1 MAWYGKLI
9 GGLLGFTLGGPLGL
23 IAGIAFGN
31 LFDKAD
37 TYDTNNS
44 YTGTKYYEFGQRR
57 MNRVEQRNM
66 LFFVGVF
73 SLLARMS
80 QADSTVS
87 KEERAAVNN
96 FIDNDLNL
104 DMASRDAARRVFEAA
119 LVNGGT
125 VEQFARQLYSAF
137 NHDQAILQLTIE
149 ALFKVAVADGNISI
163 EEENIIKQ
171 VIAIFR
177 FSPSYYAGMKNK
189 YSTESFSD
197 KTAYAVLGLSKDA
210 TESEIKKAYRKLS
223 IEYHPDTIASKG
235 LPEEFSKMA
244 TQKFREIQ
252 TAYEKIK
259 KERNIK

>member
-1 MAWYGKLI
+1 MAWFGKI
-9 GGLLGFTLGGPLGL
+9 VGGILGFSLGGPIGL

-31 LFDKAD
+31 LFDQAEN
-37 TYDTNNS
+37 YDKNS
-44 YTGTKYYEFGQRR
+44 SSTKYYEFGQRR

-73 SLLARMS
+73 SLLARLT
-80 QADSTVS
+80 QADSKVS
-87 KEERAAVNN
+87 NEERAAVNK
-96 FIDNDLNL
+96 FIDNDLGL
-104 DMASRDAARRVFEAA
+104 DPASKEAARRVFEAA

-125 VEQFARQLYSAF
+125 VEQFAKQLYSGF
-137 NHDQAILQLTIE
+137 NHDQAILQLTVDV
-149 ALFKVAVADGNISI
+149 LFKVAISDGALSI

-177 FSPSYYAGMKNK
+177 FSPTYFDAMKNK
-189 YSTESFSD
+189 YSASSSSVNSYTI
-197 KTAYAVLGLSKDA
+197 LGLDKNA
-210 TESEIKKAYRKLS
+210 TDSEVKKAYRKLS

-252 TAYEKIK
+252 EAYEKIK

>member
-1 MAWYGKLI
+1 MAWFGKLI
-9 GGLLGFTLGGPLGL
+9 GGVLGFTLGGPIGL

-31 LFDKAD
+31 LFDNAQN
-37 TYDTNNS
+37 YDNNS
-44 YTGTKYYEFGQRR
+44 SSTKYYEFGQRR
-57 MNRVEQRNM
+57 MNRIEQRNM

-73 SLLARMS
+73 SLLARLT
-80 QADSTVS
+80 QADSNVS

-96 FIDNDLNL
+96 FIDNELGL
-104 DMASRDAARRVFEAA
+104 DFSSKEAARRVFEAA

-125 VEQFARQLYSAF
+125 VEEFAKQLYSGF
-137 NHDQAILQLTIE
+137 NHDPAILQLTIDV
-149 ALFKVAVADGNISI
+149 LFKVAISDGSLSL

-177 FSPSYYAGMKNK
+177 FSPSYFQGMKNK
-189 YSTESFSD
+189 YFTSNINTTNSYSI
-197 KTAYAVLGLSKDA
+197 LGLTKNASDA
-210 TESEIKKAYRKLS
+210 DVKKAYRKLS

-244 TQKFREIQ
+244 TSKFREIQ
-252 TAYEKIK
+252 EAYEKIK